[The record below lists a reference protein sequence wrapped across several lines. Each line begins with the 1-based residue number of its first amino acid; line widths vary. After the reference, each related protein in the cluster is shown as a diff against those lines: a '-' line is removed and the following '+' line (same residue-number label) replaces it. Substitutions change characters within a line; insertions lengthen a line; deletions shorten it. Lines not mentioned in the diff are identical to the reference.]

1 MILQL
6 FFLFLAG
13 IIIDLLVTRYTK
25 AVAEKKIWSATFLS
39 GLVTFV
45 NFLLL
50 TVLISENSFNGIFN
64 IMAYAGGNTGGTFF
78 ALKMP
83 FGGIA

>member
-6 FFLFLAG
+6 FLLFLAG

-50 TVLISENSFNGIFN
+50 TVLISESSMNGIFN
-64 IMAYAGGNTGGTFF
+64 IMAYAGGNTVGTFF
-78 ALKMP
+78 ALRLP
-83 FGGIA
+83 FGPVA